1 MAHRMGCFRRIL
13 GVGLL
18 GLASVLAGPQ
28 VTGAVLKDHTTGVTP
43 TPAATSPRDEVVS
56 RDGLRKSIEAD
67 WHTYAEHLRAGRVP
81 LTTQSDAAGGC
92 DGVKDGKYGFHT
104 WLDKDPWWQVD
115 LGEPIDLASV
125 VVFNRLDYAPGLH
138 NADNLRILT
147 SDDAKLW
154 TLRHDN
160 QGRHFGGVSGGGPL
174 VVKFESG
181 QVRARF
187 VRLQVPTEKPMLFH
201 LDEVEVYGFAEPKQN
216 LARHRAADQ
225 SSLSQW
231 STIKR
236 RPGDDE
242 GPLYPTAD
250 VLAYARKLAQELAR
264 TGVDVV
270 AAQAALTQF
279 EERWKSL
286 GTNPPPESAR
296 ALYLDARRAVRR
308 LVFSNPLL
316 NFDRLLFVKRFTQ
329 EAYPDVCLNHM
340 PWVSRPGGDICV
352 LSSAQPGGLFVQL
365 ADPKTSINTS
375 LQRGVR
381 AGSEIETVSTVSS
394 ANAKPLKRFSGR
406 TVSSTPVNRG
416 VNEKGRILSELT
428 LRSLLNGALGPGHV
442 HGLDLWWN
450 GDRVVFGY
458 AKAKQNSPADGWLDR
473 TKSYRL
479 RRSEEPI
486 HIFEASVDG
495 RHLRQLTGGEWSDLD
510 PTYTPNGDI
519 VFVSER
525 CGTSLQCNEYDK
537 DETSCNLYVMKPDGS
552 GIRRLS
558 VNKDG
563 DYLPHTLD
571 DGSVAYT
578 RWEYHERSWAFIQSI
593 WTVRPDGTGADA
605 IFKQHFVNPWA
616 LEDTRSIPGSRKLV
630 SIAAGHHTLAA
641 GPLVVV
647 DTAKGINEPRGIGI
661 VTPGV
666 KPPEGGMDGVIV
678 AEGGVADGG
687 GFYSTPW
694 ALSEKFFLVSYTYG
708 KETDAFGYGLYLVD
722 VFGNKELV
730 YRDPKISCFIP
741 TPLRARPCPPTI
753 PAAIDLAQNSATC
766 LVSDV
771 SFGSEEIADRI
782 RYIRIAEP
790 IGWPYDNELGGQ
802 RYGEKGP
809 RLINWTPIRI
819 LGDVPVEADG
829 SAHFKVPADVA
840 VYFQLLDENR
850 MELRRMRSFIS
861 FQPGEKRACAGC
873 HETRGVVARA
883 ASPSLAATKP
893 PAELLPPPWG
903 HRPVS
908 FLRDIQPILDGHCV
922 ECHNGLKP
930 AGGLDFCGGLT
941 DWSRETEQWWGLVP
955 GYGFNR
961 AFETI
966 NTAHLIAIAEP
977 NIQDASI
984 TPPLAYGAHK
994 SKLIASLTTA
1004 THTKGVKLADPER
1017 LTLTMWADA
1026 NAPYHDRFV
1035 NKRADTKAY
1044 DLAADK
1050 ELAKQITAV
1059 HERRCVSCHEVGK
1072 ISRLDWIDLHA
1083 PERSLFLNAPLA
1095 KAAGG
1100 TERCR
1105 GFAYREVSD
1114 ADYATL
1120 RQAVTAAVKRA
1131 WDFPR
1136 RDLQALRRDDSGL
1149 LPRQAAQPQPAERDL
1164 RRRFSIVSESAG
1176 RGLR

>member
-1 MAHRMGCFRRIL
+1 MRL
-13 GVGLL
+13 VW
-18 GLASVLAGPQ
+18 LALVLVCTQRSP
-28 VTGAVLKDHTTGVTP
+28 AVIRDHTAGVTP
-43 TPAATSPRDEVVS
+43 TPASTSPRDETVS
-56 RDGLRKSIEAD
+56 GETLRKLIEED
-67 WHTYAEHLRAGRVP
+67 WLKYAQALRAARVS

-92 DGVKDGKYGFHT
+92 DGVKNGKYGFHT

-115 LGEPIDLASV
+115 LGELTDVASV

-138 NADNLRILT
+138 NADNLRIFT
-147 SDDAKLW
+147 SDDAKAW

-160 QGRHFGGVSGGGPL
+160 QGQHFGGMGGGGPL
-174 VVKFESG
+174 VVKFEPG

-187 VRLQVPTEKPMLFH
+187 VRLQVPTEKPMLYH
-201 LDEVEVYGFAEPKQN
+201 LDEVEVYGFADPKRN
-216 LARHRAADQ
+216 LALHRPADQ

-231 STIKR
+231 STVKR

-242 GPLYPTAD
+242 GPPFPTAD
-250 VLAYARKLAQELAR
+250 VLANGRKLAHELAQ
-264 TGVDVV
+264 TGVDV
-270 AAQAALTQF
+270 AATQTALTELEQ
-279 EERWKSL
+279 RWQRL
-286 GTNPPPESAR
+286 GTNAPPDAAR
-296 ALYLDARRAVRR
+296 ALYLDARWTVRR
-308 LVFSNPLL
+308 LMFANPLL

-352 LSSAQPGGLFVQL
+352 LSSAKPGKLFEELAEPGL
-365 ADPKTSINTS
+365 ADTERDADVAQTSKSAVSQVSKPANRPKS
-375 LQRGVR
+375 Q
-381 AGSEIETVSTVSS
+381 AGPTGKS
-394 ANAKPLKRFSGR
+394 AIQQAGKPALPASG
-406 TVSSTPVNRG
+406 SA
-416 VNEKGRILSELT
+416 GRPASVLT
-428 LRSLLNGALGPGHV
+428 LRSILNRALGPGHV
-442 HGLDLWWN
+442 HGMDLWWD

-458 AKAKQNSPADGWLDR
+458 AKAKRDAPADGWLDR
-473 TKSYRL
+473 TRSYHL
-479 RRSEEPI
+479 RRTEEPT
-486 HIFEASVDG
+486 HIFEASLDG
-495 RHLRQLTGGEWSDLD
+495 KRLRQLTSGEWSDLD
-510 PTYTPNGDI
+510 PTYTPGGDI

-571 DGSVAYT
+571 DGSVGYL

-616 LEDTRSIPGSRKLV
+616 LEDTRSIPGSPKLV

-666 KPPEGGMDGVIV
+666 KPPEGGMDGVV
-678 AEGGVADGG
+678 VPEGGVADGG
-687 GFYSTPW
+687 GFYSTPVP
-694 ALSEKFFLVSYTYG
+694 LSEKFILVAYTYG
-708 KETDAFGYGLYLVD
+708 KETDATGYALYLVD

-730 YRDPKISCFIP
+730 YRDPAISCFIP
-741 TPLRARPCPPTI
+741 TPLRARPRPPVI
-753 PAAIDLAQNSATC
+753 PEAIDLAQNSADVV
-766 LVSDV
+766 LSDV

-782 RYIRIAEP
+782 RYLRIGEP

-809 RLINWTPIRI
+809 KLINWTPIRI

-861 FQPGEKRACAGC
+861 FQPGEQRACAGC
-873 HETRGVVARA
+873 HETRGVVARTA
-883 ASPSLAATKP
+883 KAPLAAAKP
-893 PAELLPPPWG
+893 PSALIPPPWG
-903 HRPVS
+903 DRPVS
-908 FLRDIQPILDGHCV
+908 FLRDIQPILDRHCV
-922 ECHNGLKP
+922 ECHSGLKP
-930 AGGLDFCGGLT
+930 AGGLDFFGGLT
-941 DWSRETEQWWGLVP
+941 DWSRETERWWGLVP

-966 NTAHLIAIAEP
+966 NKAQLIAIAEP

-984 TPPLAYGAHK
+984 TPPLAYGAHR
-994 SKLIASLTTA
+994 SKLITSLQ
-1004 THTKGVKLADPER
+1004 KGPRWAKLSPEER

-1035 NKRADTKAY
+1035 NKRAETKAY

-1059 HERRCVSCHEVGK
+1059 HERRCASCHKPAE

-1083 PERSLFLNAPLA
+1083 PERSLFLSAPLA

-1100 TERCR
+1100 TEHCK
-1105 GFAYREVSD
+1105 GVAYRNAAD
-1114 ADYATL
+1114 ADYANL
-1120 RQAVTAAVKRA
+1120 RQTVTVAVEKAWTA
-1131 WDFPR
+1131 PR
-1136 RDLQALRRDDSGL
+1136 RDLQALV
-1149 LPRQAAQPQPAERDL
+1149 AEGARPVARHSARL
-1164 RRRFSIVSESAG
+1164 RP
-1176 RGLR
+1176 